1 MFDISPGMKHEK
13 IYKRVRRL
21 IDERELDEENLDL
34 AVDELNDLIG
44 EDPECGWAYGLLSE
58 VYYWTGESADPE
70 DKLFYFNEG
79 VQYGEQGVE
88 VDPDSLEANFWLAA
102 NWGSYGQ
109 ERGIMK
115 SLALVNP
122 IKEAAERVIEIDE
135 GYFCG
140 GPWRI
145 LGRLYN
151 KAPGF
156 PFSIGDNAKSEECL
170 LKAVELGPKFY
181 LNRLFLAE
189 LYISMREKEKA
200 LEQIEW
206 ILEAPLN
213 RDHELEDE
221 EYKSQA
227 RELLESL

>member
-1 MFDISPGMKHEK
+1 MKHEK
-13 IYKRVRRL
+13 IYNRVRKL
-21 IDERELDEENLDL
+21 IDERELDDENLDV
-34 AVDELNDLIG
+34 AADELNELIE
-44 EDPECGWAYGLLSE
+44 EDPECDWAYGLLSE
-58 VYYWTGESADPE
+58 IYYWTGENAEPE

-79 VQYGEQGVE
+79 VQYGEEGVGVNE
-88 VDPDSLEANFWLAA
+88 DSLESNFWLAA

-109 ERGIMK
+109 EKGIMK

-122 IKEAAERVIEIDE
+122 IKEAAERVIGIDE
-135 GYFCG
+135 GYFYG

-181 LNRLFLAE
+181 LNHLFLAE

-200 LEQIEW
+200 REHLEW
-206 ILEAPLN
+206 ILDAPLN
-213 RDHELEDE
+213 KDHEREDE
-221 EYKSQA
+221 GYKQEA
-227 RELLESL
+227 EALLEGL